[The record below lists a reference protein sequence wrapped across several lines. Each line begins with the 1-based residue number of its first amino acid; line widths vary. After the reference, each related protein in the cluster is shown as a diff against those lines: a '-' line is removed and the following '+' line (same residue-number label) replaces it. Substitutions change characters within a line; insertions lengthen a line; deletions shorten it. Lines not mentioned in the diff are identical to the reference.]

1 MDIAYQ
7 NLRSS
12 FPPYLPPPE
21 FSPTSGFKLTKKLHF
36 PIMISTNCRRN
47 EFKSSSYRVRNS
59 SLMLQ
64 YTAPENDGNGDENF
78 KSFGHWVH
86 VPLSLFPG
94 VSSSWWN
101 LTEDKQ
107 VLIGAAKPITV
118 YLALRR
124 MWKLVWDSNRW
135 VLLVAFGALTM
146 AAISEIS
153 MPNILAESIFSAC
166 RGKTVVFARKFQLLV
181 ILSMTSGICS
191 FNRDEFTDFGLAVAC
206 RPLLLLIHNIRST
219 LLNNSSTSL
228 QVKHLRKLLHSA
240 ILFQDIS
247 FFDKEMVGNLTSRL
261 GADCQQLAHVIG
273 NNINLITRNALQAT
287 GALAYLLTLSWPL
300 AISTLVICSVLSA
313 IFLLYSRYVMRTA
326 KLTQE
331 FTACA
336 HEVARESLT
345 LVKTIRIYGTERK
358 EVGRYKQWLD
368 RLAFIS
374 TRESAAN
381 GLWNMSFSTLYR
393 STQVFAVL
401 LGGIAILNGQTS
413 AEQLTKAF
421 QNYPLRMS
429 SCTLYMGSVWFIPHG
444 VKLPELMGHIQFV
457 NVSFHY
463 HLRDML
469 LEHINITIRANEV
482 VALVGPSGCG
492 KSTLVNL
499 LLRLYE
505 PTNGQIFIDGI
516 PLWELDIRWL
526 REKIGY
532 VGQEPNLFHMD
543 IKSNIR
549 YGCPMNTT
557 QEDIELAAKQA
568 CAHEFISSFPNGYDT
583 IVDDNLLSGGQ
594 KQRIAIARA
603 ILRNPAILILD
614 EATSALDSESEHFV
628 KDTIFELK
636 DNRGG
641 PKTIIVIAHRLST
654 IVAADK
660 IFVMDRGQVIEIGNH
675 EELLSKDGYYA
686 RLVKVHNNMFTSISS
701 QHPD

>member
-191 FNRDEFTDFGLAVAC
+191 GLRSGCFGLA
-206 RPLLLLIHNIRST
+206 NII
-219 LLNNSSTSL
+219 L
-228 QVKHLRKLLHSA
+228 VKHLRKLLHSA

-413 AEQLTKAF
+413 AEQLTKYVLYCEWLIYATWRITDHLSSLLYSIAASETVF
-421 QNYPLRMS
+421 QLMDLLPSEQFLS
-429 SCTLYMGSVWFIPHG
+429 KG

>member
-12 FPPYLPPPE
+12 FSPYFPPAE
-21 FSPTSGFKLTKKLHF
+21 FAPMSGFKLTTKLQF
-36 PIMISTNCRRN
+36 PIIISSNLRSK
-47 EFKSSSYRVRNS
+47 EFKSFRYRVRNS

-64 YTAPENDGNGDENF
+64 YMVPENDGNGDEKF
-78 KSFGHWVH
+78 KSFGH
-86 VPLSLFPG
+86 LIRISRSLFSG
-94 VSSSWWN
+94 GSSSWWN
-101 LTEDKQ
+101 LDEHKQ
-107 VLIGAAKPITV
+107 VEIGAAKPVTV
-118 YLALRR
+118 YLTLRR
-124 MWKLVWDSNRW
+124 IWKLVWDSNRW

-153 MPNILAESIFSAC
+153 MPNILAESIFSASH
-166 RGKTVVFARKFQLLV
+166 GKTAVFTIKFRLLV
-181 ILSMTSGICS
+181 ILSFTSGICS
-191 FNRDEFTDFGLAVAC
+191 GLRSGCFGVA
-206 RPLLLLIHNIRST
+206 NII
-219 LLNNSSTSL
+219 L
-228 QVKHLRKLLHSA
+228 VKRLRELLHSA
-240 ILFQDIS
+240 ILFQ
-247 FFDKEMVGNLTSRL
+247 
-261 GADCQQLAHVIG
+261 
-273 NNINLITRNALQAT
+273 AT
-287 GALAYLLTLSWPL
+287 GALANLLTLSWPL

-345 LVKTIRIYGTERK
+345 LVKTVRICSTERK

-368 RLAFIS
+368 KLALLD
-374 TRESAAN
+374 TRESAAC

-401 LGGIAILNGQTS
+401 LGGISILSGQTS
-413 AEQLTKAF
+413 AEQLTKYVLYCEWLVYATWRITDNLSSLLYSIAASETVF
-421 QNYPLRMS
+421 QLMDLLPSEQFLS
-429 SCTLYMGSVWFIPHG
+429 KG
-444 VKLPELMGHIQFV
+444 VKLQELTGCIQFV

-463 HLRDML
+463 QPRDML

-505 PTNGQIFIDGI
+505 PTNGQIFIDGT
-516 PLWELDIRWL
+516 PLRELDIRWL
-526 REKIGY
+526 RENVGY

-549 YGCPMNTT
+549 YGCPVDTT

-614 EATSALDSESEHFV
+614 EATSALDSESEHYV
-628 KDTIFELK
+628 KGAISALK
-636 DNRGG
+636 DNQGG
-641 PKTIIVIAHRLST
+641 QKTVIVIAHRLST
-654 IVAADK
+654 VVAADK
-660 IFVMDRGQVIEIGNH
+660 IFVMDRGQVIETGNH
-675 EELLSKDGYYA
+675 EELLCKDGYYA
-686 RLVKVHNNMFTSISS
+686 RLVKVHNNAFTSVSDE
-701 QHPD
+701 HLD

>member
-1 MDIAYQ
+1 
-7 NLRSS
+7 
-12 FPPYLPPPE
+12 
-21 FSPTSGFKLTKKLHF
+21 
-36 PIMISTNCRRN
+36 
-47 EFKSSSYRVRNS
+47 
-59 SLMLQ
+59 
-64 YTAPENDGNGDENF
+64 
-78 KSFGHWVH
+78 
-86 VPLSLFPG
+86 
-94 VSSSWWN
+94 
-101 LTEDKQ
+101 
-107 VLIGAAKPITV
+107 
-118 YLALRR
+118 
-124 MWKLVWDSNRW
+124 
-135 VLLVAFGALTM
+135 
-146 AAISEIS
+146 
-153 MPNILAESIFSAC
+153 MPNILADSIFSAS
-166 RGKTVVFARKFQLLV
+166 RGKTTVFARKFHLLV
-181 ILSMTSGICS
+181 FLSITSGICS
-191 FNRDEFTDFGLAVAC
+191 GLRSGCFGLANIILVK
-206 RPLLLLIHNIRST
+206 RLRELLY
-219 LLNNSSTSL
+219 
-228 QVKHLRKLLHSA
+228 SA
-240 ILFQDIS
+240 IVFQDIS
-247 FFDKEMVGNLTSRL
+247 FFDKETVGNLTSRL
-261 GADCQQLAHVIG
+261 GADCQQLAHIIG

-331 FTACA
+331 FAACA
-336 HEVARESLT
+336 HDVARESLT

-374 TRESAAN
+374 TRESAAY

-401 LGGIAILNGQTS
+401 LGGIAILSGQTS
-413 AEQLTKAF
+413 AEQLTKYVLYCEWLIYATWRITDNLSSLLYSIAASETVF
-421 QNYPLRMS
+421 QLMDLLPSEQFL
-429 SCTLYMGSVWFIPHG
+429 CKG

-505 PTNGQIFIDGI
+505 PTNGQIFVDGI

-532 VGQEPNLFHMD
+532 VEQEPNLFHMD

-583 IVDDNLLSGGQ
+583 IVDDNLLSGGE

-628 KDTIFELK
+628 KDTIFALK

-641 PKTIIVIAHRLST
+641 QKTIIVIAHRLST
-654 IVAADK
+654 VVAADK

-675 EELLSKDGYYA
+675 EELLRKDGYYA
-686 RLVKVHNNMFTSISS
+686 RLVKVHNK
-701 QHPD
+701 HPD

>member
-12 FPPYLPPPE
+12 FSPYFPPAE
-21 FSPTSGFKLTKKLHF
+21 FAPMSGFKLTTKLQF
-36 PIMISTNCRRN
+36 PIIISSNLRSK
-47 EFKSSSYRVRNS
+47 EFKSFRYRVRNS

-64 YTAPENDGNGDENF
+64 YMVPENDGNGDEKF
-78 KSFGHWVH
+78 KSFGH
-86 VPLSLFPG
+86 LIRISRSLFSG
-94 VSSSWWN
+94 GSSSWWN
-101 LTEDKQ
+101 LDEHKQ
-107 VLIGAAKPITV
+107 VEIGAAKPVTV
-118 YLALRR
+118 YLTLRR
-124 MWKLVWDSNRW
+124 IWKLVWDSNRW

-153 MPNILAESIFSAC
+153 MPNILAESIFSASH
-166 RGKTVVFARKFQLLV
+166 GKTAVFTIKFRLLV
-181 ILSMTSGICS
+181 ILSFTSGICS
-191 FNRDEFTDFGLAVAC
+191 GLRSGCFGVA
-206 RPLLLLIHNIRST
+206 NII
-219 LLNNSSTSL
+219 L
-228 QVKHLRKLLHSA
+228 VKRLRELLHSA

-247 FFDKEMVGNLTSRL
+247 FFDKETVGNLTSRL

-287 GALAYLLTLSWPL
+287 GALANLLTLSWPL

-345 LVKTIRIYGTERK
+345 LVKTVRICSTERK

-368 RLAFIS
+368 KLALLD
-374 TRESAAN
+374 TRESAAC

-401 LGGIAILNGQTS
+401 LGGISILSGQTS
-413 AEQLTKAF
+413 AEQLTKYVLYCEWLVYATWRITDNLSSLLYSIAASETVF
-421 QNYPLRMS
+421 QLMDLLPSEQFLS
-429 SCTLYMGSVWFIPHG
+429 KG
-444 VKLPELMGHIQFV
+444 VKLQELTGCIQFV

-463 HLRDML
+463 QPRDML

-505 PTNGQIFIDGI
+505 PTNGQIFIDGT
-516 PLWELDIRWL
+516 PLRELDIRWL
-526 REKIGY
+526 RENVGY

-549 YGCPMNTT
+549 YGCPVDTT

-614 EATSALDSESEHFV
+614 EATSALDSESEHYV
-628 KDTIFELK
+628 KGAISALK
-636 DNRGG
+636 DNQGG
-641 PKTIIVIAHRLST
+641 QKTVIVIAHRLST
-654 IVAADK
+654 VVAADK
-660 IFVMDRGQVIEIGNH
+660 IFVMDRGQVIETGNH
-675 EELLSKDGYYA
+675 EELLCKDGYYA
-686 RLVKVHNNMFTSISS
+686 RLVKVHNNAFTSVSDE
-701 QHPD
+701 HLD

>member
-1 MDIAYQ
+1 MNTSGDIAYQ
-7 NLRSS
+7 NLRTS

-21 FSPTSGFKLTKKLHF
+21 FAPTSGFKLTKKLQF

-59 SLMLQ
+59 SLMFQ
-64 YTAPENDGNGDENF
+64 YMMPEDDGNGDENF
-78 KSFGHWVH
+78 ESFGHWIH
-86 VPLSLFPG
+86 VSLSLFPG
-94 VSSSWWN
+94 VSYSWWN
-101 LTEDKQ
+101 LDEDKQ
-107 VLIGAAKPITV
+107 VQIGAAKRITV

-153 MPNILAESIFSAC
+153 MPNILADSIFSAS
-166 RGKTVVFARKFQLLV
+166 RGKTTVFARKFHLLV
-181 ILSMTSGICS
+181 FLSITSGICS
-191 FNRDEFTDFGLAVAC
+191 GLRSGCFGLA
-206 RPLLLLIHNIRST
+206 NI
-219 LLNNSSTSL
+219 
-228 QVKHLRKLLHSA
+228 
-240 ILFQDIS
+240 ILDIS
-247 FFDKEMVGNLTSRL
+247 FFDKETVGNLTSRL
-261 GADCQQLAHVIG
+261 GADCQQLAHIIG

-331 FTACA
+331 FAACA
-336 HEVARESLT
+336 HDVARESLT

-374 TRESAAN
+374 TRESAAY

-401 LGGIAILNGQTS
+401 LGGIAILSGQTS
-413 AEQLTKAF
+413 AEQLTKYVLYCEWLIYATWRITDNLSSLLYSIAASETVF
-421 QNYPLRMS
+421 QLMDLLPSEQFL
-429 SCTLYMGSVWFIPHG
+429 CKG

-505 PTNGQIFIDGI
+505 PTNGQIFVDGI

-532 VGQEPNLFHMD
+532 VEQEPNLFHMD

-583 IVDDNLLSGGQ
+583 IVDDNLLSGGE

-628 KDTIFELK
+628 KDTIFALK

-641 PKTIIVIAHRLST
+641 QKTIIVIAHRLST
-654 IVAADK
+654 VVAADK

-675 EELLSKDGYYA
+675 EELLRKDGYYA
-686 RLVKVHNNMFTSISS
+686 RLVKVHNK
-701 QHPD
+701 HPD